1 MLLAHVSDLH
11 GFFPTLPKEFD
22 VLVFSGDFY
31 KHNQRKPNY
40 GPENR
45 RAEIE
50 FQTNW
55 LRMNLSTIKEWLQG
69 RPFVWCSGNHDF
81 LNPCELL
88 NQAGIEAIDLD
99 EKVVEYK
106 GLVWYGFPYVR
117 YLIGEW
123 NWEADP
129 QHWKQESQNIV
140 KRLKEAGK
148 LDKLD
153 VLVAH
158 SPPEGIVDM
167 SSWDGRIG
175 NPNINPVINYALQ
188 KPLPLYLTGHI
199 HEAYG
204 WDKVGET
211 LYSNAAIA
219 GKNKPRV
226 LLLEN
231 NEWKVCSH

>member
-1 MLLAHVSDLH
+1 MKICHVSDLH
-11 GFFPTLPKEFD
+11 GYFPSLPKDFD
-22 VLVFSGDFY
+22 VLVCSGDFY

-40 GPENR
+40 GPERR
-45 RAEIE
+45 RAEVE

-55 LRMNLSTIKEWLQG
+55 LRMKLPTIKEWLDG

-81 LNPCELL
+81 LNPCEIL
-88 NQAGIEAIDLD
+88 NEAGIEAIDLD
-99 EKVVEYK
+99 KKVVEYK

-123 NWEADP
+123 NWEAEP
-129 QHWKQESQNIV
+129 QHWREESQNIV

-158 SPPEGIVDM
+158 SPPEGVVDLLEL
-167 SSWDGRIG
+167 DGRVG
-175 NPNINPVINYALQ
+175 NPHVNPVIQFALQ
-188 KPLPLYLTGHI
+188 KPLPLYLCGHI

-204 WDKVGET
+204 WEKKNNT
-211 LYSNAAIA
+211 LYVNSAIA
-219 GKNKPRV
+219 GKNKPH
-226 LLLEN
+226 LISFN
-231 NEWKVCSH
+231 NGDCEIIE